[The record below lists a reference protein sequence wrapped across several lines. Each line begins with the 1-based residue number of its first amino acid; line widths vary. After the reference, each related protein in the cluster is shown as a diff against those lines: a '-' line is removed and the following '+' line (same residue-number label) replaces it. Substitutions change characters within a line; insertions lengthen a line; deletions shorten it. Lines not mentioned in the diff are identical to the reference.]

1 MLNILLAEDN
11 RGDVLLVQEAL
22 KAHRVQHTLHIVRDG
37 AEALAFVERIGQPG
51 GPPCPDLVLLDV
63 NLPKVDGP
71 DVLKALRSH
80 QSCTRTPVIVVS
92 SSDSPKDRSRMAEL
106 GIARYFKK
114 PSDFEAFLKL
124 GALVGEVMEAA

>member
-11 RGDVLLVQEAL
+11 WGDVLLVQEAL
-22 KAHRVQHTLHIVRDG
+22 RAHQVQHTLHVVRDG
-37 AEALAFVERIGQPG
+37 AEALAFVERMGQPG
-51 GPPCPDLVLLDV
+51 SEPCPDLVLLDV

-71 DVLKALRSH
+71 EVLKALRNH
-80 QSCTRTPVIVVS
+80 EACARTPVIVVS
-92 SSDSPKDRSRMAEL
+92 SSDSPRDRSRMAEL

-124 GALVGEVMEAA
+124 GAVVGEVIEAA